1 MKISII
7 TITYNSSRT
16 LKDTI
21 DSVLKQRHRPLQYI
35 LVDGKSTDNTL
46 QIVQDY
52 KNSFDKA
59 GIELKWISEP
69 DKGISDAFN
78 KGIKMSDGKL
88 VGIINSDDKLTD
100 ESLNILASNY
110 EDNISVY
117 YGNCIIFNDLTKE
130 KYEAMPSFSKN
141 KKLLRKG
148 MALFHPSTFI
158 AKSAYDNYGL
168 YDVGYKYCMDR
179 DILLRMYSKGARF
192 KYINES
198 LAAYREGGVNQQNY
212 KKCAL
217 ENRNIS
223 VRFGMN
229 PIKADTIR
237 LYFFIQDLVWRI
249 VKKVGLEKAFHKRL
263 ID

>member
-1 MKISII
+1 
-7 TITYNSSRT
+7 
-16 LKDTI
+16 
-21 DSVLKQRHRPLQYI
+21 
-35 LVDGKSTDNTL
+35 
-46 QIVQDY
+46 
-52 KNSFDKA
+52 
-59 GIELKWISEP
+59 
-69 DKGISDAFN
+69 
-78 KGIKMSDGKL
+78 
-88 VGIINSDDKLTD
+88 
-100 ESLNILASNY
+100 
-110 EDNISVY
+110 
-117 YGNCIIFNDLTKE
+117 
-130 KYEAMPSFSKN
+130 
-141 KKLLRKG
+141 

-237 LYFFIQDLVWRI
+237 LYFFIHDLVWRI